1 MRTSNPM
8 LKKRHS
14 VKRSKCFCDD
24 YWRNSRQNVYYA
36 YLATC
41 NVCLFIHTDDRGYD
55 EDASINWRFNRCGN
69 HRICIYVLPRISPFG
84 APIYAA
90 VEGVVLGSISAVY
103 TMKFGDSIVLNAVL
117 LTISILFAMLV
128 LYATRVVKV
137 TDKFRTGVMA
147 ATLGIMVMYLVV
159 FLLNMF
165 GVTVPY
171 IHQGGTIGII
181 ISAVVIVVAALNL
194 LLDFDL
200 IENGVRSQAPK
211 YMEWYTAMGLMLT
224 LVWLYL
230 EILRFVSYFT
240 KMTNKNP
247 A

>member
-8 LKKRHS
+8 LKKEAFRKEGAS
-14 VKRSKCFCDD
+14 ASAMTISGAVGKTFIMLILL
-24 YWRNSRQNVYYA
+24 
-36 YLATC
+36 LATSVYSYIQMM
-41 NVCLFIHTDDRGYD
+41 NGVMKMPVFIGALIVAAIIAF
-55 EDASINWRFNRCGN
+55 ASIF
-69 HRICIYVLPRISPFG
+69 IPRISPIG

-90 VEGVVLGSISAVY
+90 VEGVVLGSVSAIY
-103 TMKFGDSIVLNAVL
+103 TMRFGDSIVLNAVL
-117 LTISILFAMLV
+117 LTVSILFAMLV

-137 TDKFRTGVMA
+137 TDKFRTGIMA
-147 ATLGIMVMYLVV
+147 ATVGIAIMYLIV
-159 FLLNMF
+159 FALNIF

-200 IENGVRSQAPK
+200 IENGARSGAPK
-211 YMEWYTAMGLMLT
+211 YMEWYSAMGLMMT

-230 EILRFVSYFT
+230 EILRFVSYFA
-240 KMTNKNP
+240 KND
-247 A
+247 

>member
-1 MRTSNPM
+1 MAPIT
-8 LKKRHS
+8 
-14 VKRSKCFCDD
+14 
-24 YWRNSRQNVYYA
+24 
-36 YLATC
+36 
-41 NVCLFIHTDDRGYD
+41 
-55 EDASINWRFNRCGN
+55 
-69 HRICIYVLPRISPFG
+69 

-90 VEGVVLGSISAVY
+90 VEGIVLGSISAVY
-103 TMKFGDSIVLNAVL
+103 AIRFDNSIILNAVL

-137 TDKFRTGVMA
+137 TDKFRTGIMA
-147 ATLGIMVMYLVV
+147 ATLGILVMYLIV

-181 ISAVVIVVAALNL
+181 ISAVVIIVAALNL

-200 IENGVRSQAPK
+200 IENGARSGAPK
-211 YMEWYTAMGLMLT
+211 YMEWYSAMGLMMT

-230 EILRFVSYFT
+230 EILRFVSYFA
-240 KMTNKNP
+240 KND
-247 A
+247 

>member
-8 LKKRHS
+8 LKKEAFRKEGANAS
-14 VKRSKCFCDD
+14 AMTIGGTVGKTFIMLILL
-24 YWRNSRQNVYYA
+24 
-36 YLATC
+36 LATSVYSYIQMTS
-41 NVCLFIHTDDRGYD
+41 NTMKMPVLIGALVIAAIVAF
-55 EDASINWRFNRCGN
+55 ASIFF
-69 HRICIYVLPRISPFG
+69 PRISPIG

-90 VEGVVLGSISAVY
+90 VEGVVLGSISAIY
-103 TMKFGDSIVLNAVL
+103 AMKFDNDIVLNAVL

-147 ATLGIMVMYLVV
+147 ATLGIMVMYLIV

-165 GVTVPY
+165 NVAVPY
-171 IHQGGTIGII
+171 IHQGGTIGMI
-181 ISAVVIVVAALNL
+181 ISAVIIVVAALNL

-200 IENGVRSQAPK
+200 IESGARSQAPK
-211 YMEWYTAMGLMLT
+211 YMEWYSAMGLMMT

-240 KMTNKNP
+240 KND
-247 A
+247 